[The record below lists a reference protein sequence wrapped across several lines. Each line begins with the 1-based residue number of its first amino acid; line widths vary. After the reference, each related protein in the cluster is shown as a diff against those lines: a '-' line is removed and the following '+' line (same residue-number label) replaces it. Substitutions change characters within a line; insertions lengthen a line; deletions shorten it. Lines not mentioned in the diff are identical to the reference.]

1 MEEEAIWTMRKRS
14 RKGDVTV
21 HAIAGTEVVLLGM
34 NAVKKAAEGLLGFH
48 IYKKRKG
55 SSKEPV
61 LLGGKR
67 TFEGHEKPD
76 RVIQGFLWGDYVV
89 DPETTYSYRV
99 VPVYGTPD
107 ALVEGKAAEVSITT
121 EHPEDKV
128 HSAFFNRGVAGSQA
142 YSRRFGKYRR
152 WYKVEKWGRVE
163 AREFI
168 KPEDVPKRAAYKW
181 LSRGLE
187 EAMLAFIE
195 QAKGPEYSLRA
206 AIYEFTYPPVIQ
218 AFVDALERGADVKI
232 VHHAKRE
239 TKRCL
244 KGRSKSDVT
253 MTYRDG
259 AQDPVLYKG
268 SRVCE
273 ERLKDLVYEAADE
286 AVARIG
292 LTRLEALDAFD
303 QMMIERT
310 RTTIAHNKFIV
321 LLKGGKPIQ
330 VWTGS
335 TNLTAG
341 GVFGQSNVGHVVRD
355 TKVAQAYYEY
365 WQQLALDPAKKELRK
380 WNALK
385 HPDLKGGPLPNSI
398 TLVFSPR
405 PTKAMLDWYA
415 KRMARAQR
423 TVFFTAA
430 FSVADEIF
438 EVVKKKKRTAAGEP
452 YLRYLLLEGI
462 GGLLKDKYPD
472 MALCQQNRIA
482 WGATLK
488 TRAGGEEKHK
498 QFIET
503 LTGLNSH
510 VNYLHTK
517 YMLIDPLSDD
527 PIVITGSANFSRAS
541 TVNNDE
547 NMMVIRGNTRIA
559 DIFLGEFMRLFRHF
573 RSRNRSNRLADEEVG
588 QDWPLCPDD
597 SWVKP
602 YYTQGEQKC
611 SERLL
616 FG

>member
-1 MEEEAIWTMRKRS
+1 MRKRS

-34 NAVKKAAEGLLGFH
+34 NAVEKAAEGLLGFY

-55 SSKEPV
+55 SNKDPV
-61 LLGGKR
+61 LLGGER

-76 RVIQGFLWGDYVV
+76 RVIQGFLWGDYMI
-89 DPETTYSYRV
+89 DPGTTYSYRV

-128 HSAFFNRGVAGSQA
+128 HAAFFNRGVAGSQA

-152 WYKVEKWGRVE
+152 WYKVEKWGRIE
-163 AREFI
+163 AHEFI
-168 KPEDVPKRAAYKW
+168 KPEDVPNRRAFRW

-206 AIYEFTYPPVIQ
+206 AIYEFTYTPVIQ

-232 VHHAKRE
+232 VHHAKRK
-239 TKRCL
+239 TLLRLKRSN
-244 KGRSKSDVT
+244 KNDVT

-259 AQDPVLYKG
+259 AQDPALYKG
-268 SRVCE
+268 RGVCE
-273 ERLKDLVYEAADE
+273 ERLKDSVCEAADE

-292 LTRLEALDAFD
+292 LTRREALDAFD

-310 RTTIAHNKFIV
+310 RTTISHNKFIV
-321 LLKGGKPIQ
+321 LLKGGEPIQ

-335 TNLTAG
+335 TNFTAG

-365 WQQLALDPAKKELRK
+365 WQQLALDPAKKELRE

-385 HPDLKGGPLPNSI
+385 HPDLKGNPPPNSI
-398 TLVFSPR
+398 TLMFSPR
-405 PTKAMLDWYA
+405 PTKGMLDWYA
-415 KRMARAQR
+415 KQMARAQR
-423 TVFFTAA
+423 AVLFTAA

-438 EVVKKKKRTAAGEP
+438 EVVKKRKRTAAGEP

-462 GGLLKDKYPD
+462 GGLLRPKYPV
-472 MALCQQNRIA
+472 MARCRQNRIA
-482 WGATLK
+482 WGDCL
-488 TRAGGEEKHK
+488 RRRGDEQKHQ

-503 LTGLNSH
+503 LTGLNNH

-541 TVNNDE
+541 TMDNDE
-547 NMMVIRGNTRIA
+547 NMLVIRGNTRIA

-602 YYTQGEQKC
+602 YYTQGEQKW

>member
-1 MEEEAIWTMRKRS
+1 MRKRS
-14 RKGDVTV
+14 SEGDVTV
-21 HAIAGTEVVLLGM
+21 HAIAGTEVILLGM
-34 NAVKKAAEGLLGFH
+34 NAVEKATEGLLGFR

-55 SSKEPV
+55 SNKEPV
-61 LLGGKR
+61 LLGGER
-67 TFEGHEKPD
+67 TFEGHEKAD
-76 RVIQGFLWGDYVV
+76 QIIQGFLWGDYVV
-89 DPETTYSYRV
+89 DPGTTYTYRV
-99 VPVYGTPD
+99 VSVYGTPD

-128 HSAFFNRGVAGSQA
+128 HSVFFNRGVAGSQA

-152 WYKVEKWGRVE
+152 WYKVEKWGRAE

-168 KPEDVPKRAAYKW
+168 KPEDVPNRRAFRW

-195 QAKGPEYSLRA
+195 QAKGPKYSLRA
-206 AIYEFTYPPVIQ
+206 AIYEFTYTPVIQ
-218 AFVDALERGADVKI
+218 AFVDALERGADVKV
-232 VHHAKRE
+232 VHHAKKTTSLRL
-239 TKRCL
+239 KRN
-244 KGRSKSDVT
+244 SKSDVT

-259 AQDPVLYKG
+259 AQDPALYKG
-268 SRVCE
+268 HGVCE
-273 ERLKDLVYEAADE
+273 ECLKDSVSEAADE

-292 LTRLEALDAFD
+292 VKRREALDAFD

-310 RTTIAHNKFIV
+310 HTTISHNKFIV
-321 LLKGGKPIQ
+321 LLKDGEPIQ

-355 TKVAQAYYEY
+355 TRVARAYYEY
-365 WQQLALDPAKKELRK
+365 WQQLALDPAKKKLRE
-380 WNALK
+380 WNALQR
-385 HPDLKGGPLPNSI
+385 PDLEGSPPPNST

-405 PTKAMLDWYA
+405 PTKAMLVWYA
-415 KRMARAQR
+415 ERMACAQR

-430 FSVADEIF
+430 FSVANEIF
-438 EVVKKKKRTAAGEP
+438 EVVRKRKKTAASDP
-452 YLRYLLLEGI
+452 YLRYLLLEST
-462 GGLLKDKYPD
+462 GGLLKAKYPV
-472 MALCQQNRIA
+472 MAECSQNRIA
-482 WGATLK
+482 WGDSL
-488 TRAGGEEKHK
+488 RRRGDEQKHQ

-503 LTGLNSH
+503 LTGLNDH
-510 VNYLHTK
+510 VHYLHTK

-527 PIVITGSANFSRAS
+527 PTVITGSANFSRAS
-541 TVNNDE
+541 TMDNDE
-547 NMMVIRGNTRIA
+547 NMLVIRGNTRIA

-573 RSRNRSNRLADEEVG
+573 RSRNRLNQLADEEAG
-588 QDWPLCPDD
+588 QAWYLCPDD

-602 YYTQGEQKC
+602 YYTEDEQKW

>member
-1 MEEEAIWTMRKRS
+1 MRKRS

-34 NAVKKAAEGLLGFH
+34 NAVEKAAEGLLGFH
-48 IYKKRKG
+48 IYKKQKG
-55 SSKEPV
+55 SDKEAA
-61 LLGGKR
+61 LLGGER
-67 TFEGHEKPD
+67 TFEGHEKPG
-76 RVIQGFLWGDYVV
+76 RVIQGFLWGDYEV
-89 DPETTYSYRV
+89 DPKTTYSYRV

-121 EHPEDKV
+121 EDPEDKV
-128 HSAFFNRGVAGSQA
+128 HSAFFNRGAAGSQT
-142 YSRRFGKYRR
+142 YSERFGEHRR
-152 WYKVEKWGRVE
+152 WYKVEKWGRITTS
-163 AREFI
+163 EFI
-168 KPEDVPKRAAYKW
+168 KPEDVPDREAFRW

-187 EAMLAFIE
+187 EAMLGFIA
-195 QAKGPEYSLRA
+195 QAKGPEYSIRA
-206 AIYEFTYPPVIQ
+206 AVYEFTYLPAIQ
-218 AFVDALERGADVKI
+218 AFVDALERGVDVKI
-232 VHHAKRE
+232 VHHAKRK
-239 TKRCL
+239 TKRWL

-268 SRVCE
+268 SRVFE
-273 ERLKDLVYEAADE
+273 EILKDPVGEAADE
-286 AVARIG
+286 AVVRIG

-310 RTTIAHNKFIV
+310 RTTISHNKFIV
-321 LLKGGKPIQ
+321 LLKNGEPIQ

-335 TNLTAG
+335 TNFTAG

-365 WQQLALDPAKKELRK
+365 WQQLALDPAGRALRE
-380 WNALK
+380 WNSLE
-385 HPDLKGGPLPNSI
+385 HPDLKGTPPPNSM

-405 PTKAMLDWYA
+405 KTKDMLSWYA
-415 KRMARAQR
+415 RRMARAQR

-438 EVVKKKKRTAAGEP
+438 EVVKKRKKTAAGEP
-452 YLRYLLLEGI
+452 YLRYLLLEGK
-462 GGLLKDKYPD
+462 GGLLKRKYPV
-472 MALCQQNRIA
+472 MAKCMQNRIA

-488 TRAGGEEKHK
+488 KRAGGEDKHK

-510 VNYLHTK
+510 VNYIHTK

-527 PIVITGSANFSRAS
+527 PVVITGSANFSKAS
-541 TVNNDE
+541 TLSNDE
-547 NMMVIRGNTRIA
+547 NMLIIRGNTRIA

-573 RSRNRSNRLADEEVG
+573 RSRNRSNRLADDEVG
-588 QDWPLCPDD
+588 QHWYLCPDD
-597 SWVKP
+597 GWVKP

>member
-1 MEEEAIWTMRKRS
+1 MRKRS

-34 NAVKKAAEGLLGFH
+34 NAVEKAAEGLLGFR
-48 IYKKRKG
+48 IYRKQEG
-55 SSKEPV
+55 SDEEPV
-61 LLGGKR
+61 LLGGGRK
-67 TFEGHEKPD
+67 FEGHEEPD

-89 DPETTYSYRV
+89 DPKTTYSYRV

-142 YSRRFGKYRR
+142 YSRRYGTYRR
-152 WYKVEKWGRVE
+152 WYKVENRGRIE

-168 KPEDVPKRAAYKW
+168 KPEDVPDRRAFRW

-187 EAMLAFIE
+187 EALLGFIA
-195 QAKGPEYSLRA
+195 QAKGPEYSIRA
-206 AIYEFTYPPVIQ
+206 AVYEFTYLPVIQ
-218 AFVDALERGADVKI
+218 AFVDALERGVDVKI
-232 VHHAKRE
+232 VHHAKKKTLLRL
-239 TKRCL
+239 KRDN
-244 KGRSKSDVT
+244 KNDVT

-268 SRVCE
+268 RGVYK
-273 ERLKDLVYEAADE
+273 ERLNDSVCEAADE

-292 LTRLEALDAFD
+292 VTRQEALDAFD

-310 RTTIAHNKFIV
+310 RTTISHNKFIV
-321 LLKGGKPIQ
+321 LLKDGEPIQ

-335 TNLTAG
+335 TNFTAG

-355 TKVAQAYYEY
+355 TKIAQAYYEY
-365 WQQLALDPAKKELRK
+365 WQQLALDPAKKELRE
-380 WNALK
+380 WNSLK
-385 HPDLKGGPLPNSI
+385 HPDLKGSPPPNST

-405 PTKAMLDWYA
+405 PTKDMLGWYA
-415 KRMARAQR
+415 KQMARAQR

-438 EVVKKKKRTAAGEP
+438 EVVKKRKRTAADEP

-462 GGLLKDKYPD
+462 GGLLRPKYPV
-472 MALCQQNRIA
+472 MARCPQNRIA
-482 WGATLK
+482 WGDSL
-488 TRAGGEEKHK
+488 RRRGDEQKHK

-503 LTGLNSH
+503 LTGLNNH

-541 TVNNDE
+541 TMDNDE

-573 RSRNRSNRLADEEVG
+573 RSRNRFNRLADEEVG
-588 QDWPLCPDD
+588 QAWYLCPDD

-602 YYTQGEQKC
+602 YYTQGAQKW